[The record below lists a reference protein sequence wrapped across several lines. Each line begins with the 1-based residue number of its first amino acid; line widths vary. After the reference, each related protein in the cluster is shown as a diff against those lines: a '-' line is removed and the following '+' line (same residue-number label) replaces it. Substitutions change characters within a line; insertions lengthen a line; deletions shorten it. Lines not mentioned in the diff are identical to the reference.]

1 MKKNTKLLKVAAFLV
16 ALTMLLGSFPGRY
29 NVTIAYSEGET
40 EVTEAPVEV
49 VSEPEPEPAP
59 AADPEPE
66 PEPAPAADPEPEPE
80 PAPAADPEPEP
91 EPAPAADPE
100 PEPEPAPAAD
110 PEPEPEPAPAA
121 DPEPEPEP
129 EPAPATDPE
138 PEPEPEPTPAADPEP
153 EPEPTP
159 TEEYSEEISGEPAPE
174 LEPVDEDEDDDWDDE
189 DWDDEDWDDEE
200 DEDDDE
206 GETMILDDW
215 DAGSISEDLLD
226 RFNDTSNFEH
236 MEYSGTA
243 DIELKNDG
251 TLHYGDQIK
260 LEAKVHD
267 VNLSYRLIWEA
278 NDNDDRGWYTV
289 ASGEEYNFTL
299 TAENME
305 REYRVVLF
313 SID

>member
-1 MKKNTKLLKVAAFLV
+1 MKKNTKLLKVGAFLV

-29 NVTIAYSEGET
+29 NVTIAYSEGEP

-110 PEPEPEPAPAA
+110 PEPEPEP
-121 DPEPEPEP
+121 D
-129 EPAPATDPE
+129 
-138 PEPEPEPTPAADPEP
+138 PTPAAEP

-159 TEEYSEEISGEPAPE
+159 TEEYSDEISGEPAPE
-174 LEPVDEDEDDDWDDE
+174 LEPDDEDDWDDE
-189 DWDDEDWDDEE
+189 DWDDEDWDDE

-251 TLHYGDQIK
+251 TLHYGDQVK

-299 TAENME
+299 TADNLD

>member
-1 MKKNTKLLKVAAFLV
+1 MKKNTKLLKVGAFLV

-29 NVTIAYSEGET
+29 NVTIAYSEGEP
-40 EVTEAPVEV
+40 EVTEALVEV
-49 VSEPEPEPAP
+49 VSEPEPEPAPAADPEPEQEPAP

-100 PEPEPAPAAD
+100 PEPEPD
-110 PEPEPEPAPAA
+110 
-121 DPEPEPEP
+121 
-129 EPAPATDPE
+129 
-138 PEPEPEPTPAADPEP
+138 PTPAADPEP
-153 EPEPTP
+153 EPEPAP

-174 LEPVDEDEDDDWDDE
+174 LEPVDEDDEDDWDDE

-200 DEDDDE
+200 DEDDE